1 MRRRSW
7 TGRAEVKGQDNGATP
22 DPAKQRS
29 AARSTALGLLA
40 RREHAQAEIKRKL
53 RDRGYDTDITAAVV
67 DDLTRQRLLSDAR
80 FAEAF
85 IRARANRGQGPTRLK
100 AELRQLQIPLPQIEA
115 HLVAADVEWDVLARS
130 VRLRKFGGQPAAS
143 LSERAKQVRFLQY
156 RGFTAEQIRAAMDT
170 RCEDDLFEV
179 GDDDPPDIDPEI

>member
-1 MRRRSW
+1 
-7 TGRAEVKGQDNGATP
+7 
-22 DPAKQRS
+22 
-29 AARSTALGLLA
+29 
-40 RREHAQAEIKRKL
+40 L
-53 RDRGYDTDITAAVV
+53 R
-67 DDLTRQRLLSDAR
+67 
-80 FAEAF
+80 
-85 IRARANRGQGPTRLK
+85 

-130 VRLRKFGGQPAAS
+130 VRMRKFGGQPAAS

-170 RCEDDLFEV
+170 RCEDDLLEV